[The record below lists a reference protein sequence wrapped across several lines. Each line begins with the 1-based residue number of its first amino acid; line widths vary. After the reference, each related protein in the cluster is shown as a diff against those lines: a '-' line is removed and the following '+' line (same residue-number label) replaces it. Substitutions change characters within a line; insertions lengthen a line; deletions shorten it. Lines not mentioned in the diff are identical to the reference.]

1 MMLIRSIK
9 RLIFQM
15 RFGYVR
21 MDGGN
26 VRVLKEDIPIMELFR
41 KSVDASRKALAKVEV
56 REELTYHYAVVRVY
70 RKMLVT
76 SCAIYTLLING
87 YPDDAMAL
95 CRQLY
100 ESLVIID
107 TLLKGKQK
115 NDTELLER
123 FMDAPAIMALRDDY
137 ETLSYALKHDPND
150 QYAKLQMKMLDQ
162 EIQKYAQKY
171 QKDKIEDFRDYW
183 WSGYDSFG
191 KMAQQ
196 SDFKKY
202 YMYSLLSDIVHMNAL
217 GAFHDLDNSEP
228 GILLGAAERGKQ
240 QPLWYT
246 SLFLYCSAGIIHDH
260 YPEMCPQSVIDLLKQ
275 FSIEASRKM
284 KQ

>member
-1 MMLIRSIK
+1 MVV
-9 RLIFQM
+9 Q
-15 RFGYVR
+15 
-21 MDGGN
+21 
-26 VRVLKEDIPIMELFR
+26 EDIPMMELFR
-41 KSVDASRKALAKVEV
+41 KSVNASREALAKVEV
-56 REELTYHYAVVRVY
+56 REELTYHYAIVRVY
-70 RKMLVT
+70 SKMLVT

-123 FMDAPAIMALRDDY
+123 FMDAPAIMELKNDY
-137 ETLSYALKHDPND
+137 EMVLYALKRDPNN
-150 QYAKLQMKMLDQ
+150 QHAKSQLDM
-162 EIQKYAQKY
+162 INNGSQKYLQKY
-171 QKDKIEDFRDYW
+171 RKDKIKDFKDYW
-183 WSGYDSFG
+183 WSGYDNLT

-196 SDFKKY
+196 SDFQKGY
-202 YMYSLLSDIVHMNAL
+202 IYSLLSDKVHMNAL
-217 GAFHDLDNSEP
+217 GAFHYLDNSEP
-228 GILLGAAERGKQ
+228 GIPLGDVDGGKQ

-246 SLFLYCSAGIIHDH
+246 SLFLYCSVGIIYDH

>member
-1 MMLIRSIK
+1 M
-9 RLIFQM
+9 
-15 RFGYVR
+15 
-21 MDGGN
+21 
-26 VRVLKEDIPIMELFR
+26 LKEDIPIMELFR
-41 KSVDASRKALAKVEV
+41 KSIDASRKALAKVEV
-56 REELTYHYAVVRVY
+56 QEELTYHYAIVHVY

-76 SCAIYTLLING
+76 SCAIYTLLFNG

-107 TLLKGKQK
+107 ILLKGKRK
-115 NDTELLER
+115 NDAELLER
-123 FMDAPAIMALRDDY
+123 FMDAPAIMALKDDY
-137 ETLSYALKHDPND
+137 ETLLYALKRDPND
-150 QYAKLQMKMLDQ
+150 QYAKSQMKMIEK
-162 EIQKYAQKY
+162 EIQKYTQKY
-171 QKDKIEDFRDYW
+171 QKDKIEGFKDYW

-196 SDFKKY
+196 SDFPKGY
-202 YMYSLLSDIVHMNAL
+202 LYSVLSDKVHMNAL

-240 QPLWYT
+240 QPLWCA
-246 SLFLYCSAGIIHDH
+246 SLFLYCSAGILHDH

>member
-1 MMLIRSIK
+1 MVV
-9 RLIFQM
+9 Q
-15 RFGYVR
+15 
-21 MDGGN
+21 
-26 VRVLKEDIPIMELFR
+26 EDIPMMELFR
-41 KSVDASRKALAKVEV
+41 KSVNASREALAKVEV
-56 REELTYHYAVVRVY
+56 REELTYHYAIVRVY
-70 RKMLVT
+70 SKMLVT

-123 FMDAPAIMALRDDY
+123 FMDAPVIMALRDDY

-150 QYAKLQMKMLDQ
+150 QYAKSQMKMLDQ
-162 EIQKYAQKY
+162 EIQKYTQKY
-171 QKDKIEDFRDYW
+171 QKDRIDAFKDYW

-196 SDFKKY
+196 SDFPKG
-202 YMYSLLSDIVHMNAL
+202 YMYSLLSDKVHMNAL
-217 GAFHDLDNSEP
+217 GAFLYLDNSEP
-228 GILLGAAERGKQ
+228 GIPLGKVDGGKQ
-240 QPLWYT
+240 QPLWYA
-246 SLFLYCSAGIIHDH
+246 SLFLYCSAGIINDH